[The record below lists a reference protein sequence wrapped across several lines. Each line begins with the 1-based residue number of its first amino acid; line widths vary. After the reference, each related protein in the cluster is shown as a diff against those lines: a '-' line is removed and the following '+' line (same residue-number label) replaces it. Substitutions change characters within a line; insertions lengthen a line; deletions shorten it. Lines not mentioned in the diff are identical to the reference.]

1 MPSQELYQAQSEC
14 STAQYTAPHEPSHIC
29 SPITEGSPAG
39 TTSSSAPHAYPTGTF
54 SPEFL
59 AALWRLRLELAIF
72 KLERRA
78 LPILNVFHNR
88 RHHSGH
94 TVWPMRRVPK
104 QTQGISEANATSSST
119 QLLQARTTQPPKHNP
134 WVPVALRH
142 TPHHSLL
149 YHEAHKTW
157 LKWRGPLP
165 MMKRLRRRS
174 VRGSAVFAHRYKHG
188 GRLVTCFWVRQRVE
202 LHVVRWSKLGS
213 VALPSQR
220 MVTERAGARGDW
232 IRT

>member
-1 MPSQELYQAQSEC
+1 MPDGIVLGHGAMASCRFIMVLLSCHQS
-14 STAQYTAPHEPSHIC
+14 
-29 SPITEGSPAG
+29 
-39 TTSSSAPHAYPTGTF
+39 
-54 SPEFL
+54 
-59 AALWRLRLELAIF
+59 
-72 KLERRA
+72 
-78 LPILNVFHNR
+78 LNSCFF
-88 RHHSGH
+88 
-94 TVWPMRRVPK
+94 WRVPK